1 MDKKLK
7 ALFLAHWLVAM
18 CSAFIPSSKS
28 SRLQCLIET
37 LKPSQLKGRAEY
49 PGMDSMLSGS
59 IRTRTGI
66 EMLDSYSNGSSD
78 KVKQRPGKDI
88 AFYLISFPNLYDT
101 DEKSRTVTEASN
113 DTSKSNKALKDWKEY
128 CLGDGGVYF
137 DQRPNA
143 LKALNTLLAK
153 VVTIQIIRHFD
164 LEKDDWH
171 KLTVETAV
179 LSTCARF
186 EILVAVELKDLVL
199 VSKNE
204 GRNSGDTIAI
214 RDLVNDA
221 ILSSIARQIMFQQQR
236 ISYRIQKRLPLNIF
250 DRPSRIRQ
258 DLPIHIENGQNDL
271 YDSYIQSLK
280 DELLFT
286 GTNHAVIER
295 LCLIAS
301 GLQDRP
307 IFRPFSARD
316 SHIMQQLKRT
326 SDGAISVIHE
336 NPLSDSVMKPE
347 QQPQEQLQQEGMQ
360 SLISSTIRNSTYC
373 KVLFDAAL
381 QSGKAA
387 RSSKVV
393 PILDELREMSKGAD
407 GPLDLS
413 AAAAESAKIMAVAPA
428 VISCT
433 SKLRAM
439 MASSAITELR
449 DRATLLAKEANMNLN
464 GNEGKDIRSLL
475 HGPTIQLRQGE
486 LVDVE
491 KVLKEVEAVTTKL
504 NSKTNQRSNV

>member
-1 MDKKLK
+1 MNKKLK
-7 ALFLAHWLVAM
+7 VLLLAHWLVAI
-18 CSAFIPSSKS
+18 CSAFIQSPKS
-28 SRLQCLIET
+28 SRLQCLIEP
-37 LKPSQLKGRAEY
+37 LKTSQLKGRIEY
-49 PGMDSMLSGS
+49 PGMDSRLSGS
-59 IRTRTGI
+59 IRTRPGI
-66 EMLDSYSNGSSD
+66 EMLDGCSNVSSE
-78 KVKQRPGKDI
+78 KAKRPGKEI
-88 AFYLISFPNLYDT
+88 AFYLLAFPNLYNT
-101 DEKSRTVTEASN
+101 DEKSRTVTEASAPN
-113 DTSKSNKALKDWKEY
+113 NTKKSNKQLKDWKEY

-153 VVTIQIIRHFD
+153 EITIQIIRHFD
-164 LEKDDWH
+164 LAKDDWH
-171 KLTVETAV
+171 KFTVETAV

-186 EILVAVELKDLVL
+186 EILVAVQWKDLVL
-199 VSKNE
+199 ASKDE
-204 GRNSGDTIAI
+204 GRDSSDTITI
-214 RDLVNDA
+214 RDLVNDS

-258 DLPIHIENGQNDL
+258 SLPKNMANGQTHI
-271 YDSYIQSLK
+271 YDSCIQSLK
-280 DELLFT
+280 DDLLFT

-295 LCLIAS
+295 LCLIAA

-336 NPLSDSVMKPE
+336 NLLSDPVMKPE
-347 QQPQEQLQQEGMQ
+347 QQLKQQLQQEGTQ
-360 SLISSTIRNSTYC
+360 SLISSCTRNSTYC

-393 PILDELREMSKGAD
+393 PILDELRERSNGAD
-407 GPLDLS
+407 GPPDLS

-433 SKLRAM
+433 SKIRAM
-439 MASSAITELR
+439 MSSSAITELR
-449 DRATLLAKEANMNLN
+449 DRATLLAKKANVNLN
-464 GNEGKDIRSLL
+464 GNEGKDVRSLL
-475 HGPTIQLRQGE
+475 HGPTMKLRQGE
-486 LVDVE
+486 FVDVE
-491 KVLKEVEAVTTKL
+491 KVLKEVESVTTKL
-504 NSKTNQRSNV
+504 NYKTKQ

>member
-1 MDKKLK
+1 
-7 ALFLAHWLVAM
+7 
-18 CSAFIPSSKS
+18 
-28 SRLQCLIET
+28 
-37 LKPSQLKGRAEY
+37 
-49 PGMDSMLSGS
+49 
-59 IRTRTGI
+59 
-66 EMLDSYSNGSSD
+66 MLDGCSTNVSSE
-78 KVKQRPGKDI
+78 KVKRPGKEI
-88 AFYLISFPNLYDT
+88 AFYLLSFPNLYNT
-101 DEKSRTVTEASN
+101 KLSRTVTEASSSASAPAPN
-113 DTSKSNKALKDWKEY
+113 NTTKSNKVLKDWKEY

-153 VVTIQIIRHFD
+153 EITIQIIRHFE
-164 LEKDDWH
+164 LAKDDWH
-171 KLTVETAV
+171 KFTVETAA

-186 EILVAVELKDLVL
+186 EILVAVEWKDLVL
-199 VSKNE
+199 DSKDE
-204 GRNSGDTIAI
+204 GRDSSDTIITI
-214 RDLVNDA
+214 RNLVNES

-236 ISYRIQKRLPLNIF
+236 ISYRIQKTLPLNIF

-258 DLPIHIENGQNDL
+258 GLPENIANGQIHK
-271 YDSYIQSLK
+271 YDSCIQSLK
-280 DELLFT
+280 DDLLFT

-295 LCLIAS
+295 LCLIAA

-326 SDGAISVIHE
+326 SDGAISFIHE

-347 QQPQEQLQQEGMQ
+347 QELQHQVQQQQEGIQ
-360 SLISSTIRNSTYC
+360 SLISSSTRNSTYC

-393 PILDELREMSKGAD
+393 PLLDELRERSNGAD
-407 GPLDLS
+407 GPPDLS

-433 SKLRAM
+433 SKIRAM
-439 MASSAITELR
+439 MSSSAITELR
-449 DRATLLAKEANMNLN
+449 DRATLLAKKANVNLN
-464 GNEGKDIRSLL
+464 GNEGKDVRSLL
-475 HGPTIQLRQGE
+475 HGPTMKLRQGE
-486 LVDVE
+486 FVDVE
-491 KVLKEVEAVTTKL
+491 KVLKEVEVVTAKL
-504 NSKTNQRSNV
+504 NSKINQ